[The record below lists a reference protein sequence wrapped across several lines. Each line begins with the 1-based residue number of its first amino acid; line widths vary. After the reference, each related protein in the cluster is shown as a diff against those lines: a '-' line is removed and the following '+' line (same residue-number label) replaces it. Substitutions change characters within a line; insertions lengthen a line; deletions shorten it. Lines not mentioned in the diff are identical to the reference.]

1 MTETLKKLREQNNLS
16 QNVIAHLLGVSRQMY
31 IKYEKGEVNPPV
43 KIITQLAKIYKV
55 PYDFI
60 IDGKLQNTDTQHH
73 EAKYKIHNLQ
83 KLEVHDSGVVKN
95 SPNLDYIVQQLTEL
109 DYSEKLKLLSI
120 LLEITK
126 KETDRLYS
134 TLGNNSPSLEEKKDE
149 LIRFEH
155 GVYS

>member
-1 MTETLKKLREQNNLS
+1 
-16 QNVIAHLLGVSRQMY
+16 MY

-95 SPNLDYIVQQLTEL
+95 SPNLDYILQQLTKL

-134 TLGNNSPSLEEKKDE
+134 TLGNNSPSLEEKK
-149 LIRFEH
+149 IVNPFI
-155 GVYS
+155 